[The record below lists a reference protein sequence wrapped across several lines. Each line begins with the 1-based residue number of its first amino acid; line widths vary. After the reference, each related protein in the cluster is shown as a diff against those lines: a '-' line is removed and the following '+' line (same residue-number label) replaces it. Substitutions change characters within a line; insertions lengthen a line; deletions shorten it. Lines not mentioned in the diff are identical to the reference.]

1 MIVACNR
8 CGRQYDVTMLAT
20 GTGVSCE
27 CGDVLI
33 VPAPRDATGGKLI
46 ECYLERLAKETGINL
61 SDAKVADGWQ
71 FLYGSAR
78 IRLRLAADDRL
89 VIESTIMAVPG
100 DASAREKLFRKLLEL
115 NRDGTGEARFALSG
129 NEVIV
134 TFARS
139 TLGLDYEEFLSAAQ
153 SVCRAADDHDD
164 MLRKEFGGS
173 AGGAPEEIQLGRDEA
188 L

>member
-1 MIVACNR
+1 MTIKCNR
-8 CGRQYDVTMLAT
+8 CGRQYDVTMLSP

-33 VPAPRDATGGKLI
+33 VPAPSDAAGSKLV
-46 ECYLERLAKETGINL
+46 EGYLERLAKETGINL
-61 SDAKVADGWQ
+61 SEAKVADGWQ

-78 IRLRLAADDRL
+78 IRLRLATDDRL
-89 VIESTIMAVPG
+89 VIESTVMAVPG
-100 DASAREKLFRKLLEL
+100 DAAVRGKLFQKLLEL

-134 TFARS
+134 IFARS

-153 SVCRAADDHDD
+153 SVCRTADDHDD
-164 MLRKEFGGS
+164 ALKAEFGS
-173 AGGAPEEIQLGRDEA
+173 AAGGAPEEIQLGQEETV
-188 L
+188 